1 MVIALLS
8 SGSIKLIV
16 IRHVSDQ
23 TQVVAGACN
32 ELEPLRFP
40 GPAQRQPASLEHPL
54 PLGTAVGGSCWAV
67 LVKVKHL
74 RNCQLLCCCLRL
86 TGIHWWVVVAEELIT
101 GQSIH
106 IWGWCLLLWKI
117 RSRPQVREFL
127 QPPLNLR
134 KIN

>member
-8 SGSIKLIV
+8 SGSIKLIM

-23 TQVVAGACN
+23 MQVVRGACN

-40 GPAQRQPASLEHPL
+40 APAQRQPASLEHLL

-86 TGIHWWVVVAEELIT
+86 SMGTHWWMVVAEGLIS
-101 GQSIH
+101 GQ
-106 IWGWCLLLWKI
+106 
-117 RSRPQVREFL
+117 
-127 QPPLNLR
+127 
-134 KIN
+134 